1 MPILRNSLVSGF
13 AVAALFALFA
23 RSLGFDW
30 APTLSFVALYALI
43 ALARIRHPKTSQD
56 PGRGS
61 EALRDINEPQGRI
74 LSHITVYKFRHEKS
88 RSRIRA

>member
-1 MPILRNSLVSGF
+1 V
-13 AVAALFALFA
+13 
-23 RSLGFDW
+23 
-30 APTLSFVALYALI
+30 LSFVALYALI